1 MRMRALLHLGGN
13 LAPALA
19 GLVTAPLTARAL
31 GPELRGE
38 LAIVMVGSVLI
49 GLVGAFGLGPLAR
62 QAVSEDIGQSHGW
75 SRRGQRI
82 TLWCAGVAAA
92 VGASVSGALGFA
104 ALETAATVSYFALAG
119 MSASKSIDANLLIV
133 AGRTKHFGIANL
145 AAAAA
150 ICTGITCAFFSGV
163 LTLWAVIALNAAA
176 LVMQMLYIVVQRKR
190 FLNSTEPSQFI
201 KERFRSLGKRAWH
214 AWRSQ
219 LIEAV
224 LLRSDTAIFITQASV
239 AAVGY
244 YAVVALIPQM
254 MYQVFLTLI
263 QHSYATS
270 PRLSIRKRTTML
282 WQFCVLISFPLSVAA
297 GGAALVLIPVL
308 FGQEF
313 IPSLQLI
320 LPACC
325 IALSLAGLAPVL
337 QHFAISPTNDR
348 WFPVACGLVAAGG
361 WIVGGS
367 YGSASGVIALSA
379 GFAAV
384 SGVYVYLIGGL
395 RAFKITPASFSILYG
410 KQDGVE

>member
-1 MRMRALLHLGGN
+1 MRALLHLGGN

-38 LAIVMVGSVLI
+38 LAIVMVAAVLI

-82 TLWCAGVAAA
+82 TLWCGGMAAA
-92 VGASVSGALGFA
+92 VGASVAGALGFA
-104 ALETAATVSYFALAG
+104 WLETVATVTYFALAG

-150 ICTGITCAFFSGV
+150 ICTGITSAFLLGL
-163 LTLWAVIALNAAA
+163 LTLWVVIALNAAA
-176 LVMQMLYIVVQRKR
+176 LLTQMLYIVIQRKR
-190 FLNSTEPSQFI
+190 FLNSTKPSQFI
-201 KERFRSLGKRAWH
+201 EERFRSLWKRSWH

-219 LIEAV
+219 LVEAV
-224 LLRSDTAIFITQASV
+224 LLRSDTGIFITQASV

-270 PRLSIRKRTTML
+270 PRLNIRKRTTML
-282 WQFCVLISFPLSVAA
+282 WQLCVMISVPLSVGA
-297 GGAALVLIPVL
+297 GGVALVLIPVL

-313 IPSLQLI
+313 LPSLQLI
-320 LPACC
+320 SPACFM
-325 IALSLAGLAPVL
+325 ALSLSGLAPVL

-348 WFPVACGLVAAGG
+348 WFPVACVVVVAGG
-361 WIVGGS
+361 WIIGGNH
-367 YGSASGVIALSA
+367 GSAAGVVALSA
-379 GFAAV
+379 GFALV
-384 SGVYVYLIGGL
+384 SGAYVYLISGL
-395 RAFKITPASFSILYG
+395 RAFKITPASFSILFG
-410 KQDGVE
+410 KQAGAG